1 MFKNTY
7 KKRKFFFAHEAS
19 CMIKMTT
26 ANSINEIAM
35 TWLYLSLIR
44 DIQVCKIL
52 TFGEEIDLTV
62 GNYS

>member
-44 DIQVCKIL
+44 DI
-52 TFGEEIDLTV
+52 
-62 GNYS
+62 